1 MRLLYQILLALSSR
15 KKYSYSSLFTV
26 YCKLSKGVD
35 ILKFKKYDVIIVGTG
50 ISGIY
55 TALNLDEEAN
65 VLMLS
70 KKELT
75 LCNSALAQGGVAAVM
90 DKDNDNQELHIRD
103 TLIAGQYKNNL
114 DNVKILVEQGPNDV
128 KRLADVYGVDFD
140 RNADGSLALTLEGGH
155 SRRRIAHHKD
165 TTGFEIETNLI
176 EQVQKL
182 KNVSVINHSVL
193 CRLERRDG
201 MFFADIIVNDE
212 NDREL
217 RHEYYCSKNVVLAT
231 GGIGRVYD
239 YTTNSAIATGDG
251 IQLAYNLGAKIANLS
266 YVQFH
271 PTAFAD
277 RKNQECFLISE
288 AVRGEG
294 AYLLNCNKERFMPN
308 YEPERKELAPRDV
321 VSSCIM
327 QEEKKTGS
335 NEFWLDI
342 SYKDPEFVKNRFP
355 MIYKNVLEKGYDM
368 TKEPIPIYPCQHYL
382 MGGINVDGKGAT
394 NIEGLYAAGECSHT
408 GVHGKNRLA
417 SNSLLEA
424 LVFSRLIAED
434 INSRL
439 DKNSTSEIE
448 YDMPEPDKFTEE
460 VPKGI
465 AAEVRHIMQS
475 AYFVFPNY
483 PEAEKGLKRITE
495 LKNMLDKGGFKIT
508 SEFVETKSLVTVAY
522 IILTEVLERKD
533 EK

>member
-1 MRLLYQILLALSSR
+1 MN
-15 KKYSYSSLFTV
+15 
-26 YCKLSKGVD
+26 
-35 ILKFKKYDVIIVGTG
+35 FKKFDVLIVGTG

-55 TALNLDEEAN
+55 AALNLDSSLS

-70 KKELT
+70 KRELT

-90 DKDNDNQELHIRD
+90 DKEHDDSELHIKD

-114 DNVKILVEQGPNDV
+114 DNVKILVEQGPRDV
-128 KRLADVYGVDFD
+128 ERLVEKYGVDFD
-140 RNADGSLALTLEGGH
+140 RNEDGSLALTLEGGH

-176 EQVQKL
+176 AQVQKL
-182 KNVSVINHSVL
+182 TNVTVINNSVL
-193 CRLERRDG
+193 CRLERENKV
-201 MFFADIIVNDE
+201 FFAEVITE
-212 NDREL
+212 SGEY
-217 RHEYYCSKNVVLAT
+217 EYYCAGAVIMAT

-239 YTTNSAIATGDG
+239 FTTNSAIATGDG
-251 IQLAYNLGAKIANLS
+251 IQLAYNLGAEIKNLS

-277 RKNQECFLISE
+277 KENRECFLISE

-294 AYLLNCNKERFMPN
+294 AYLLNCNKERFMPG

-321 VSSCIM
+321 VSKCIM
-327 QEEKKTGS
+327 EEQKKTGS
-335 NEFWLDI
+335 DEFWLDI
-342 SYKDPEFVKNRFP
+342 SYKDPEFVKNHFP
-355 MIYKNVLEKGYDM
+355 MIYNKVLEKGYDM

-408 GVHGKNRLA
+408 GVHGANRLA

-434 INSRL
+434 ING
-439 DKNSTSEIE
+439 KIAHGNGGEVEYPMTS
-448 YDMPEPDKFTEE
+448 PEGRELPR
-460 VPKGI
+460 GI
-465 AAEVRHIMQS
+465 RTEVRHIMQKS
-475 AYFVFPNY
+475 YFIYPNY

-495 LKNMLDKGGFKIT
+495 LKNELDSGGWAVT
-508 SEFVETKSLVTVAY
+508 PDFVETKSIVTCAY
-522 IILTEVLERKD
+522 IILTEVMQNQSND
-533 EK
+533 